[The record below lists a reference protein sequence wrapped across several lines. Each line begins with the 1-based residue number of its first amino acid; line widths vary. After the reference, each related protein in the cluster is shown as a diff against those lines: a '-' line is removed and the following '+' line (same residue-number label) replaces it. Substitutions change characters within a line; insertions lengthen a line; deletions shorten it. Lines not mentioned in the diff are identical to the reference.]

1 MNRREFLQVMAAA
14 YLAGFTNKLSAKNIT
29 NYNHPFSSDIRLLHI
44 TDTHAQLSPS
54 FFREPNINL
63 GTGSN
68 RNVPPHIVGD
78 NFLKYYGLDGNFNK
92 YLYSYINFNELAK
105 KYGKFG
111 GYAHLKTAIDHL
123 RNESNGNSLLLDGG
137 DTWQGSAVSLFE
149 SGRDMV
155 EASNILGVDVMTGHW
170 EFTFGEDQFIKNI
183 KNFNGEFV
191 ANNVFLNDEAIF
203 NDVPSYDD
211 ENHYQKPYTIKEVN
225 GKQIAIIG
233 QAFPYTP
240 IANPSRYVSNLTFGI
255 REQELQETVD
265 KVKDKY
271 KPALVVVLSH
281 NGIDVDKKLASRVN
295 GIDIIFGGH
304 THDAV
309 PKPIIIKNNNGKTLV
324 TNSGC
329 NGKFISFID
338 IKFSGKSYT
347 YNYNLLPILSNEV
360 KPNQQ
365 MQSFIDSVSN
375 PYKKLLSETIGYADD
390 TLYRRS
396 NFNGTFDD
404 LLCDSMNTVLDS
416 EISLSPGFRW
426 GPSLTPNQPITMSDI
441 YNHTAITYPNTYVR
455 SMTGETIKNVLEDVA
470 DNIFNIDPYLQ
481 QGGDMVRTRGIKY
494 TINPRNKMNNRI
506 EKLRLNNDIEIKPN
520 KEYKVSGWASVNNIE
535 EGKPIW
541 DITKEYLKAVGTYKV
556 DQSQKIKIINED
568 GNIGIET

>member
-78 NFLKYYGLDGNFNK
+78 NFLKYYGLDGSFNK

-309 PKPIIIKNNNGKTLV
+309 PKPIVIKNNNGKTLV

-329 NGKFISFID
+329 NGKFISFVD

-347 YNYNLLPILSNEV
+347 YNYNLIPILSNEV

-404 LLCDSMNTVLDS
+404 LLCDSMNVVLDS

-494 TINPRNKMNNRI
+494 TINPRNKMNKRI
-506 EKLRLNNDIEIKPN
+506 EKLRLNNNIEIKPN

>member
-271 KPALVVVLSH
+271 KPAIVVVLSH

-309 PKPIIIKNNNGKTLV
+309 PKPIIIKNDNGKTLV

-347 YNYNLLPILSNEV
+347 YNYNLIPILSNEV

-404 LLCDSMNTVLDS
+404 LLCDSMNVVLDS

-506 EKLRLNNDIEIKPN
+506 EKLRLNNNIEIKPN

>member
-14 YLAGFTNKLSAKNIT
+14 YIAGFTNKSFSKNTT
-29 NYNHPFSSDIRLLHI
+29 NYQHPFDADIRLLHI
-44 TDTHAQLSPS
+44 TDTHAQLNPT

-63 GTGSN
+63 GTGGN
-68 RNVPPHIVGD
+68 KNIPPHIVGD
-78 NFLKYYGLDGNFNK
+78 NFLKYYSLNGDFNK
-92 YLYSYINFNELAK
+92 YLYTYINFNELAEQ
-105 KYGKFG
+105 YGKFG
-111 GYAHLKTAIDHL
+111 GYAHLKTVVDNL
-123 RNESNGNSLLLDGG
+123 RKESNGHSLLLDGG

-149 SGRDMV
+149 SGKDMV

-183 KNFNGEFV
+183 DNFNGEFV

-203 NDVPSYDD
+203 NDIPSYDD

-225 GKQIAIIG
+225 GRQIAIIG

-255 REQELQETVD
+255 REQELQETID
-265 KVKDKY
+265 KVKDRY
-271 KPALVVVLSH
+271 KPSLVVVLSH
-281 NGIDVDKKLASRVN
+281 NGIDVDKKLASRVS

-309 PKPIIIKNNNGKTLV
+309 PKPIIIKNNSGKTLV
-324 TNSGC
+324 ANSGC
-329 NGKFISFID
+329 NGKFLSFID

-347 YNYNLLPILSNEV
+347 YKYNLLPILSNEIQ
-360 KPNQQ
+360 PNPE
-365 MQSFIDSVSN
+365 MQAFIDKVSK
-375 PYKKLLSETIGYADD
+375 PYNKLLSEIIGYADD
-390 TLYRRS
+390 ALYRRS

-404 LLCDSMNTVLDS
+404 LLCDSMNEVLDS

-441 YNHTAITYPNTYVR
+441 YNHTAITYPNTYTR
-455 SMTGETIKNVLEDVA
+455 YMSGETIKNILEDVA

-494 TINPRNKMNNRI
+494 SINPSEKMNNRI
-506 EKLRLNNDIEIKPN
+506 DKLRLNNDIEIKSN

-556 DQSQKIKIINED
+556 DQSHKIKIVNED

>member
-329 NGKFISFID
+329 NGKFISFVD

-347 YNYNLLPILSNEV
+347 YNYNLIPILSNEV

-404 LLCDSMNTVLDS
+404 LLCDSMNVVLDS

>member
-506 EKLRLNNDIEIKPN
+506 EKLRLNNNIEIKPD